1 MLKIG
6 VTGGIG
12 SGKTLVCSAI
22 SAMGIPVY
30 NSDIESRLIVDSDKE
45 VINLIKNLFGA
56 GIYVDGKLERKKVA
70 ELVFANRDL
79 LEKLNN
85 IIHPA
90 VARHFAQWVEQ
101 YAHHKMIVQ
110 EAAIL
115 FESGVYKYL
124 DKIIGVIAPLEIRIE
139 RIINRDSTNYSSVQ
153 SRMNNQLSEEE
164 LIKRCDYIIVND
176 GVQLVVPQINE
187 ILNKISNSQ

>member
-115 FESGVYKYL
+115 FESGAYKYL